1 MPDKQVAQLNIDRFR
16 ELLATET
23 DETKRKMI
31 LRLLAEEETKLA
43 SARANKSRKDN
54 G

>member
-1 MPDKQVAQLNIDRFR
+1 MPDKQVAQLTIDRFR

-31 LRLLAEEETKLA
+31 LAEEETKLA